1 MRKMIPPAT
10 LKLDIDTSNTDM
22 SFGPISMKTKSRIA
36 ATRMALLAYDL
47 TVLPSSPFVID
58 INIGRLANGSRIMN
72 SVTDIVRM
80 PSGSIAIRIRV
91 CIH

>member
-1 MRKMIPPAT
+1 
-10 LKLDIDTSNTDM
+10 M

-58 INIGRLANGSRIMN
+58 MNIGRLANGSRIMN
-72 SVTDIVRM
+72 SVTDNVRM
-80 PSGSIAIRIRV
+80 LSGSIAIRTRV
-91 CIH
+91 HNRY